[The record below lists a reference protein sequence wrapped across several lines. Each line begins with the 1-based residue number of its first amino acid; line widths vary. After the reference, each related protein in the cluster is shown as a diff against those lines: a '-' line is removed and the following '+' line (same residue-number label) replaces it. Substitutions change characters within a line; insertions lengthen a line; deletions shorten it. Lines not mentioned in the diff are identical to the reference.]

1 MTTSNGTL
9 RVKDL
14 TTRFDTL
21 AGRINA
27 VDGVSFDLPAGGSL
41 GIVGESGCGKS
52 VTAQSVMRIVPEPP
66 GRIASGAIL
75 YKGRDLVGLPEKEME
90 KIRGNKIAMVY
101 QEPMTS
107 LNPAFTI
114 GNQVGEVLRFHK
126 GMTKKAAG
134 RAAAEVLSNVGIPEP
149 HRRIHDYPHQLSGG
163 MRQRVIIAMAIAC
176 DPDILIAD
184 EPTTAI
190 DVTIQ
195 AQILDL
201 LSSLKARVGMSLLLI
216 SHDLGVVA
224 NMVKHVIVMYAG
236 SVVETAGVE
245 ALFGNPRHPYTKG
258 LFSCIPR
265 IGERVETLNEIAGT
279 VPNLLSL
286 PEGCKFSN
294 RCSQKMDICTEKRPE
309 LYQAGENHYS
319 RCWLEKV

>member
-1 MTTSNGTL
+1 VSSEPGQL
-9 RVKDL
+9 VVEDL
-14 TTRFDTL
+14 HTHFYTL
-21 AGRINA
+21 AGEVKA
-27 VDGVSFDLPAGGSL
+27 VDGVSFELPRGESL

-52 VTAQSVMRIVPEPP
+52 VTAQSVMRIVPDPP
-66 GRIASGAIL
+66 GKVASGSIRF
-75 YKGRDLVGLPEKEME
+75 KGRELLTLSEAEMN
-90 KIRGNKIAMVY
+90 KIRGNQIAMVY

-114 GNQVGEVLRFHK
+114 GNQVGEVFRFHK
-126 GMTKKAAG
+126 GLPKKEAEQ
-134 RAAAEVLSNVGIPEP
+134 RAAEALRMVGIPDP
-149 HRRIHDYPHQLSGG
+149 HKRLLDYPHQLSGG

-201 LSSLKARVGMSLLLI
+201 ILSLKERLGMSLMLI
-216 SHDLGVVA
+216 THDLGVVA
-224 NMVKHVIVMYAG
+224 NIVKRVMVMYAG

-245 ALFGNPRHPYTKG
+245 EIFSNPRHPYTRG
-258 LFSCIPR
+258 LFTCIPR
-265 IGERVETLNEIAGT
+265 IGNRVKSLNEISGT

-286 PEGCKFSN
+286 PRGCKFSN
-294 RCSQKMDICTEKRPE
+294 RCQEVMDICREQRPP
-309 LYQAGENHYS
+309 LFKTGEDHHS
-319 RCWLEKV
+319 RCWLEKA